1 MPIERIE
8 VYLNDSPEPVQ
19 VLQQPPFKLKLDTR
33 QIPDGEHLFRVV
45 TYFKG
50 GGLQE
55 QRIPFKVNNL
65 PDIMVQGLDEGA
77 EVHGDLEVSLRV
89 GDPDIPLEPQRF
101 PIGLLTAA
109 AVVILGGIWGFFALG
124 PSSQKILEEVAPP
137 PGQQAAHGG
146 EGTAAVDEALLAK
159 GKGVYTTVC
168 AGCHGANGEGGFGPA
183 FAGNQNLKDAQLIL
197 TVVTKGR
204 GNMPAQSQ
212 LSPED
217 VNAVAT
223 YIRNSW
229 GNSFGGV
236 GTGGESKP
244 AAEAPQAA
252 DTATLAK
259 EGEGLYA
266 QNCAGCHQA
275 DGKGLPGTFPALAGN
290 QKIKDKN
297 YHITT
302 VLKGRNA
309 MPSFARLSDHELAAI
324 LTYERTS
331 WGNDFGAVSEAEVK
345 AAR

>member
-8 VYLNDSPEPVQ
+8 VYLNDSPEPIQ
-19 VLQQPPFKLKLDTR
+19 VLRQPPFKLKLDTR

-65 PDIMVQGLDEGA
+65 PDVMVQGLDEGA
-77 EVHGDLEVSLRV
+77 EVHGDLEVALRV
-89 GDPDIPLEPQRF
+89 GDPDIPVQPQRF
-101 PIGLLTAA
+101 PIALLTVA
-109 AVVILGGIWGFFALG
+109 AVLILGGIWGFFALG
-124 PSSQKILEEVAPP
+124 PSSQKIIEEVAPP
-137 PGQQAAHGG
+137 PGQAEAHGG
-146 EGTAAVDEALLAK
+146 EGAVAVDAALVAK
-159 GKGVYTTVC
+159 GKTIYAAC

-183 FAGNQNLKDAQLIL
+183 LAGNQNLKDAQMIL
-197 TVVTKGR
+197 TTVTKGR

-212 LSPED
+212 LSQED
-217 VNAVAT
+217 VIAVAT

-236 GTGGESKP
+236 SAGGEGKP
-244 AAEAPQAA
+244 AGEAPQAA
-252 DTATLAK
+252 DAASLAK

-275 DGKGLPGTFPALAGN
+275 NGQGLPGTFPALAGN

-309 MPSFARLSDHELAAI
+309 MPSFARLSDREVAAI
-324 LTYERTS
+324 LTYERVS